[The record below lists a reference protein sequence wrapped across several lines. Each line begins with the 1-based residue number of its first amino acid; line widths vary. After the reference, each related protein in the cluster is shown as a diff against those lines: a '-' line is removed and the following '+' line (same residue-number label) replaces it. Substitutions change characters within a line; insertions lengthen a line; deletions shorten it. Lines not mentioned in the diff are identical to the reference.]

1 MTDDQSP
8 AALARSI
15 DEARQRFVSFVQH
28 RTDGEWRSCP
38 LDGDPR
44 PVGVIADHV
53 AHAYEYLAGWIA
65 SLASGEQVEVSS
77 ELVDELNAEHAGD
90 AEGVTLLP
98 LEELAED
105 DAAAIA
111 GLAFPAAGRG
121 GVQIR
126 LHDKSFALEALAR
139 HFGLYDQAAPE
150 ADSGGARALL
160 IARIEALAAA
170 G

>member
-90 AEGVTLLP
+90 AEGVTPVHVTGHLRSAGDELIALVADLQP
-98 LEELAED
+98 GQLELAESRVRRLATIAARHAD
-105 DAAAIA
+105 DHRA
-111 GLAFPAAGRG
+111 
-121 GVQIR
+121 
-126 LHDKSFALEALAR
+126 DLEHALA
-139 HFGLYDQAAPE
+139 
-150 ADSGGARALL
+150 GAV
-160 IARIEALAAA
+160 
-170 G
+170 